1 MLLQNLV
8 SSVSSVSFVSHF
20 RETNTSSDQLITNL

>member
-1 MLLQNLV
+1 MLLQNL
-8 SSVSSVSFVSHF
+8 VSSVSFVSHF